1 MGLSHESSSLSHGTM
16 KKIIIEKD
24 QAGQRLDK
32 FLAKEFFNI
41 SRGEII
47 RQIKNGNVKVN
58 NKIVK
63 PSYILKDGDIIE
75 HGAWNMEQVNVMPNS
90 SIKLEIIYEDG
101 NIIVVNKPAG
111 IQVHPDNNEKNNTLV
126 NGLLYKYP
134 EIIGVGEDA
143 TRPGIVHRLDKD
155 TSGIIVIARN
165 QKAFSELKRKFQ
177 NREIEKK
184 YWAIVYGKPDESGVI
199 DKPLARAT
207 TYKKQ
212 VIAGKKTK
220 TKIREAITHYKI
232 LKNWDSCSLIEV
244 TPKTGRFHQIRVHMA
259 SIGHPV
265 VGDKLY
271 KLKKIANISTPRQL
285 LHAKNVKFELFGKE
299 FEFEADAPR
308 DFDVFLT
315 KCR

>member
-1 MGLSHESSSLSHGTM
+1 M
-16 KKIIIEKD
+16 KEIIIGKNNS
-24 QAGQRLDK
+24 GLRVDK

-47 RQIKNGNVKVN
+47 RQIREGRVLVN
-58 NKIVK
+58 DKKIK
-63 PSYILKDGDIIE
+63 PNYVLDENDIIKSTINKE
-75 HGAWNMEQVNVMPNS
+75 VLVSDIIPNKE
-90 SIKLEIIYEDG
+90 IKIEIIYQDE
-101 NIIVVNKPAG
+101 NIIVVNKPDG
-111 IQVHPDNNEKNNTLV
+111 IQVHPDSNEKNNTLV
-126 NGLLYKYP
+126 NGLINEFP
-134 EIIGVGEDA
+134 EIINVGEDKN
-143 TRPGIVHRLDKD
+143 RPGIVHRLDKD
-155 TSGIIVIARN
+155 TSGIIVVARN
-165 QKAFSELKRKFQ
+165 QRAFEELKRKFQ

-212 VIAGKKTK
+212 VVAGKKTK
-220 TKIREAITHYKI
+220 TKIREAVTQYKVI
-232 LKNWDSCSLIEV
+232 KYADDMTLVEV

-271 KLKKIANISTPRQL
+271 KLKKIANISVPRQL
-285 LHAKNVKFELFGKE
+285 LHAKNIKFELFGKE
-299 FEFEADAPR
+299 FEFEADVPR